1 MQAILDILIVVIFLS
16 LAIMGWRKGLFRTV
30 MSFASYI
37 IAFAAANIFSPTLS
51 AYISESFLAKRIQD
65 SILERFASI
74 LASPVE
80 SFDIN
85 VLLKDQP
92 GEFVRI
98 LKDFGFSPE
107 DVSSFVSQ
115 KGGEAGSAVNSYVA
129 QNVAAPV
136 VDALSGAIA
145 FAAIFVGALIVLR
158 IVTFIVDKIIKLPV
172 IGTINR
178 VFGLILG
185 IISGAL
191 LCYVFVVVVVIAMP
205 YIQTS
210 PLGSGADTK
219 QIIDGTLIF
228 KQLYENNPFGF
239 IIK

>member
-16 LAIMGWRKGLFRTV
+16 LTIMGWKRGLFKTV

-37 IAFAAANIFSPTLS
+37 IAFIAANMFGPRLS
-51 AYISESFLAKRIQD
+51 AYISESYLAQSIQD
-65 SILERFASI
+65 GILKRFASI
-74 LASPVE
+74 LAKPVE
-80 SFDIN
+80 SMDIN
-85 VLLKDQP
+85 VLLKDKP
-92 GEFVRI
+92 SEFVQI

-107 DVSSFVSQ
+107 DVSSMVAK
-115 KGGEAGSAVNSYVA
+115 KGEEAGAAVNEYVA

-145 FAAIFVGALIVLR
+145 FAAIFLGALIVLR
-158 IVTFIVDKIIKLPV
+158 LITFIVDKIVRLPV
-172 IGTINR
+172 LNTINR

-191 LCYVFVVVVVIAMP
+191 LCYIFVVIVVIAMP

-210 PLGSGADTK
+210 PLGTGTDSQK
-219 QIIDGTLIF
+219 IIDGTLIF

-239 IIK
+239 IIS